1 MNTMKISA
9 RLRTALEANLGELVL
24 NAIQSHIED
33 VNTQQFDPRADWEIT
48 AVLELSEMAHRLDT
62 YAEGLDTTNPLK
74 IETMRLSK
82 AIMTNFTAVYDVA
95 MERLNPQPCPY
106 AAMLNG

>member
-1 MNTMKISA
+1 MNTLHMTA
-9 RLRTALEANLGELVL
+9 QLRTEIRRELGTIVL
-24 NAIQSHIED
+24 SAIQDHILD
-33 VNTQQFDPRADWEIT
+33 VNTQQFDPKANWETYSI
-48 AVLELSEMAHRLDT
+48 LELSELAHRLDAL
-62 YAEGLDTTNPLK
+62 AEGLDATNPLK

-106 AAMLNG
+106 AGYLKG